1 MLTINNLDILF
12 GEKHLFNNVSARIN
26 DNDRIGLVGVNG
38 AGKSTLLKIIAGISE
53 ADPGVVNRPKRFST
67 AYLPQEATALDT
79 GRTIYQE
86 AENAFAEALVLEQDL
101 NEVNRRLAAVAPE
114 DSEFSSL
121 LKLQEDLQHR
131 LERIDIFR
139 VQSQIEKV
147 LMGLGFSLEDFDR
160 PASSLSGGW
169 LMRLMLAKLL
179 LAMPDLLLLDEPT
192 NHLDLDSLTWLENFL
207 LTYDGGMVIISHDRT
222 FLDQVTAVTWEL
234 SLGRLTVFKGN
245 YSKYVADKEIR
256 LQVERAAY
264 ANQQAQIRQTMRFVQ
279 RFRAKSTKA
288 KQVQSRLKQLS
299 RMERIELADAE
310 QEVSF
315 QFPPAAPCGRQVMDV
330 EGLGKGYEDRQVFQ
344 GVTLHLQR
352 GDKMAVVG
360 VNGAGKST
368 LMKILAGLVE
378 PDTGKISLG
387 HNVRISYFG
396 QHQAQELAPGLSA
409 LHTLSAVAGD
419 MTVTEIR
426 SLLGTFLFRGE
437 EVDKKVQVLSGGEKS
452 RLALAKMIVQP
463 ANLLILDEPTNHLD
477 MSSQEVL
484 QEAMA
489 QYDGTIIIVSHNR
502 HFVNRFIN
510 KVLEI
515 KNGRATPYEGNI
527 DDYLYKVKNLQ
538 SGSNAD
544 LTEKAGSV
552 EEEADTQV
560 KQRGKAARQEQAK
573 IRQEKSIKLGP
584 LKKEAVQAEEEIE
597 KLEERKKELELLM
610 ADPLLY
616 QDQDKF
622 AGCSREYNS
631 LERKLER
638 LYLGWEEIQARIE
651 SIESEFAELL

>member
-1 MLTINNLDILF
+1 MLFINNLDIRY
-12 GEKHLFNNVSARIN
+12 GDKHLFSNVSARIN

-38 AGKSTLLKIIAGISE
+38 AGKSTLLKVISGIAE
-53 ADPGVVNRPKRFST
+53 TDPGVVNRPKRFSV

-86 AENAFAEALVLEQDL
+86 AENGFAEALVLQQEL
-101 NEVNRRLAAVAPE
+101 AEVNRQLVEASPGNEA
-114 DSEFSSL
+114 FSIM
-121 LKLQEDLQHR
+121 LQRQGELQHR

-139 VQSQIEKV
+139 MQSQIEKV
-147 LMGLGFSLEDFDR
+147 LMGLGFSVADFER
-160 PASSLSGGW
+160 PSSSLSGGW

-207 LTYDGGMVIISHDRT
+207 QTFGGGLVIISHDRT
-222 FLDQVTAVTWEL
+222 FLDQVTSITWEL
-234 SLGRLTVFKGN
+234 SLGRLTVFRGN
-245 YSKYVADKEIR
+245 YSKYLADKEIR
-256 LQVERAAY
+256 MQVERAAY

-299 RMERIELADAE
+299 RMERIKLADTE

-315 QFPPAAPCGRQVMDV
+315 YFPPAAPSGRLALETESLCKFYNDKKIFDNVA
-330 EGLGKGYEDRQVFQ
+330 FQ
-344 GVTLHLQR
+344 LQR

-368 LMKILAGLVE
+368 LMRILAGLEKYDAGQV
-378 PDTGKISLG
+378 KFG

-396 QHQAQELAPGLSA
+396 QHQAQELTPDLTA
-409 LHTLSAVAGD
+409 LQTLAAVAGD
-419 MTVTEIR
+419 MAVTEIR
-426 SLLGTFLFRGE
+426 SLLGAFLFRGE

-463 ANLLILDEPTNHLD
+463 ANLLLLDEPTNHLD

-515 KNGRATPYEGNI
+515 KAGHATLFEGNI
-527 DDYLYKVKNLQ
+527 EDYLYKLEQFLQGEVANL
-538 SGSNAD
+538 S
-544 LTEKAGSV
+544 
-552 EEEADTQV
+552 EEDRSAMNRQPL
-560 KQRGKAARQEQAK
+560 KQKRKAARQEQAR
-573 IRQEKSIKLGP
+573 IRQEKSRQLTP
-584 LKKEAVQAEEEIE
+584 LKKEEEKAEVEIE
-597 KLEERKKELELLM
+597 SLEKRKKELEKLM
-610 ADPLLY
+610 AEPQLY
-616 QDQDKF
+616 QDQEKF
-622 AGCSREYNS
+622 ADCTREYKT
-631 LERKLER
+631 LERRLER
-638 LYLGWEEIQARIE
+638 SYHKWEKIQAEIE
-651 SIESEFAELL
+651 AIVADFDGLN

>member
-344 GVTLHLQR
+344 GVTLQLQR

-515 KNGRATPYEGNI
+515 KNGRATLYEGNI

-538 SGSNAD
+538 AGSNAD

-597 KLEERKKELELLM
+597 KLEGRKKELELLM

>member
-1 MLTINNLDILF
+1 MLTINNLDILH
-12 GEKHLFNNVSARIN
+12 GDKHLFNNVSARIN

-38 AGKSTLLKIIAGISE
+38 AGKSTLLKIICNIIE
-53 ADPGVVNRPKRFST
+53 TDPGVVNRPKRFSM

-86 AENAFAEALVLEQDL
+86 AENGFAEAMILQQELDET
-101 NEVNRRLAAVAPE
+101 NRGLAAVDPE
-114 DSEFSSL
+114 NSEFSTL
-121 LKLQEDLQHR
+121 LKQQGELQHR
-131 LERIDIFR
+131 LDRIDIFR
-139 VQSQIEKV
+139 MQSQIEKV
-147 LMGLGFSLEDFDR
+147 LMGLGFSVEDFGR
-160 PASSLSGGW
+160 PSSSLSGGW

-179 LAMPDLLLLDEPT
+179 LAKPDLLLLDEPT

-207 LTYDGGMVIISHDRT
+207 HTYVGGMVIISHDRT
-222 FLDQVTAVTWEL
+222 FLDEVTSLTWEL
-234 SLGRLTVFKGN
+234 SLGRLTAFKGN

-299 RMERIELADAE
+299 RLERIELAETE

-315 QFPPAAPCGRQVMDV
+315 HFPPAAPSGRLALDI
-330 EGLGKGYEDRQVFQ
+330 EDLDKRYAKKQVFHDIAFQ
-344 GVTLHLQR
+344 LQR

-368 LMKILAGLVE
+368 LMRILAGLE
-378 PDTGKISLG
+378 EYDTGQVKLG
-387 HNVRISYFG
+387 HNVKISYFG
-396 QHQAQELAPGLSA
+396 QHQAQELTPGLTA
-409 LHTLSAVAGD
+409 LQTLSAVAGD

-426 SLLGTFLFRGE
+426 SLLGAFLFRGE
-437 EVDKKVQVLSGGEKS
+437 DVDKKVQVLSGGEKS

-515 KNGRATPYEGNI
+515 KNGRATLYEGNI
-527 DDYLYKVKNLQ
+527 EDYLNKLKDIEDNLREVLKEKV
-538 SGSNAD
+538 SND
-544 LTEKAGSV
+544 ETET
-552 EEEADTQV
+552 DTQV

-573 IRQEKSIKLGP
+573 IRQEKSRRLKP
-584 LKKEAVQAEEEIE
+584 LKKEAQQAEDEIE
-597 KLEERKKELELLM
+597 KLERQKKELEQIM
-610 ADPLLY
+610 ADPQLY

-622 AGCSREYNS
+622 AECGKEYNS
-631 LERKLER
+631 LARKLEQ
-638 LYLGWEEIQARIE
+638 LYERWEEVQARIE
-651 SIESEFAELL
+651 TIESEFEDTL